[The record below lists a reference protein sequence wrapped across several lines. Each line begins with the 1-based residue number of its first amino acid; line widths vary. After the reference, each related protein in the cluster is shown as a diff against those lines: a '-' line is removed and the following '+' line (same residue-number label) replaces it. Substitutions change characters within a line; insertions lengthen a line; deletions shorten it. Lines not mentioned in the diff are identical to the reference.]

1 MKKST
6 NNIEQL
12 NNQIILKSRNTYKS
26 SFEKNKKNKI
36 EVDIDQN
43 KNIHIRNK
51 TEPILNK
58 ISNIDIEKVS
68 KYFEKSLIILNLIQ
82 HNLTMSAENNNKP
95 LLKKSH
101 KINNK
106 KLKKLNKYIKLSSQE
121 KFEMAKNII
130 DNSSIRKE
138 TYIKMFSMINSSV
151 EEVKKLLV
159 LDFKED
165 INKNKLKEL
174 YPFQDDISSITVY
187 NCSENEINESKI
199 LTETP
204 KNNQNKNLS
213 QISKTDQSSTIYNDD
228 SYYENKNDVQIK
240 CFPIQKINSNLNS
253 VVSTSN
259 TNPNIIVDTQ
269 EKIKNK
275 AIFTEVSNNCCENKR
290 INKLEKINDSK
301 KYNKDDINQNDN
313 NKRDCNIF

>member
-12 NNQIILKSRNTYKS
+12 NNHIILKSRNTYES
-26 SFEKNKKNKI
+26 SLEKNKKNKI
-36 EVDIDQN
+36 EADIDQN

-95 LLKKSH
+95 LLKKFH

-121 KFEMAKNII
+121 KFDMAKNII

-165 INKNKLKEL
+165 MSKNKLKEL

-301 KYNKDDINQNDN
+301 KYSKDDINQNDN
-313 NKRDCNIF
+313 NKKDCNIF

>member
-1 MKKST
+1 MKKCT
-6 NNIEQL
+6 NNIEEL
-12 NNQIILKSRNTYKS
+12 NNQIILKSKNTYKT

-36 EVDIDQN
+36 EADIDQN

-101 KINNK
+101 KINYK

-313 NKRDCNIF
+313 NKKDCNIF

>member
-12 NNQIILKSRNTYKS
+12 NNHIILKSRNTYES
-26 SFEKNKKNKI
+26 SLEKNKKNKI
-36 EVDIDQN
+36 EADIDQN
-43 KNIHIRNK
+43 KNIHLRNK

-313 NKRDCNIF
+313 NKKDCNIF